1 MSRLKR
7 AWRWVKRHWKVVAA
21 TVGIILAAIAGIVIA
36 GNVRKRR
43 KQEHKIKV
51 LKAEKEVAKLE
62 GKREVVRRQEN
73 AVAEEV
79 EKIDAEIEAKTEE
92 IKRSRAEID
101 RLSSKEK
108 LKEFKDLGYG
118 GGE

>member
-1 MSRLKR
+1 M
-7 AWRWVKRHWKVVAA
+7 KRHWKAVAA

-36 GNVRKRR
+36 SNVRKRK

-62 GKREVVRRQEN
+62 GKREVIRRQEN
-73 AVAEEV
+73 AVEKDIEE
-79 EKIDAEIEAKTEE
+79 IDKKIEAKNEE
-92 IKRSRAEID
+92 IKVARKEID

-108 LKEFKDLGYG
+108 LKEFKNLGYG
-118 GGE
+118 GDE